1 MLDEQRYREAE
12 RRLWDHVG
20 LSPAEQRIQLAGVGM
35 RVQSVGNGPAVV
47 LVHGSPNAGST
58 WAPLLPALAKFRC
71 YIVDRPGTGLSDD
84 FVLTRNMHDFGRGFL
99 PGVLDGLGLDRAHV
113 VASSFGGF
121 LSLMSAAAAPTR
133 IHRMVQMACPA
144 FAPGMSVPGFMK
156 AMSLRPVRWLMNTLP
171 PNESV
176 GRRILRQIG
185 HGASLDANRIP
196 KIFFE
201 WYLALQR
208 YTNTMRNDG
217 EMIGRAGSLRGFPPE
232 LTISDDVLRS
242 VSAPTLF
249 LWGADDTFGTAAVAR
264 HVVELMPHASLTM
277 VPSAGH
283 LPWLDDPKGLG
294 LATAD
299 FLAAID

>member
-12 RRLWDHVG
+12 WRLWEHVG
-20 LSPAEQRIQLAGVGM
+20 LSPVEQRIRLAGVEM

-47 LVHGSPNAGST
+47 LVHGVLNAGST
-58 WAPLLPALAKFRC
+58 WAPLLPALAEFRC
-71 YIVDRPGTGLSDD
+71 HIVDCPGTGLSDD
-84 FVLTRNMHDFGRGFL
+84 FVLTGNPHEYGRGFL
-99 PGVLDGLGLDRAHV
+99 SGVLDGLGLERAHV

-121 LSLMSAAAAPTR
+121 LSLMSAADTPTR
-133 IHRMVQMACPA
+133 IGRMVLMACPA

-176 GRRILRQIG
+176 GRSILRKIG

-208 YTNTMRNDG
+208 HTNTMRNDG
-217 EMIGRAGSLRGFPPE
+217 EMIGRAGSLRGFRPE
-232 LTISDDVLRS
+232 MTIPDEVLQS

-249 LWGADDTFGTAAVAR
+249 LWGADDPFGGAAVAR
-264 HVVELMPHASLTM
+264 RLVKLMPHAWLTM

-283 LPWLDDPKGLG
+283 LPWLDAPEGLG
-294 LATAD
+294 RVTAE
-299 FLAAID
+299 FLEAAD